1 MRETKDFMRAAQ
13 ASTVGL
19 MGKAVTITIFYGL
32 LLAVWIFA
40 EVSFLGELFD
50 KTLVLSELRQELTSK
65 GVDISELQF
74 FKNLEH
80 GDLALLGVALLLFTG
95 WLPGW
100 FGAILVLCLSGIFV
114 LGYQG
119 TLLGLAWLVLE
130 FIFCALPIGYSAC
143 FLDLAKDRKFKAG
156 RLFTGFAGPTRFLK
170 IVSLEIVRYVF
181 LLCWSVLFIIPGIV
195 KWYSYSMAYFVRLDN
210 PDFGTRQTI
219 TESRKLMAG
228 NRLRLLRLQCRFIG
242 WFLLCCV
249 TLGIAALWVAP
260 YYYTA
265 KAHLYL
271 ELKAK
276 AVVEDFKAARGEP
289 SDSTELVPS

>member
-1 MRETKDFMRAAQ
+1 
-13 ASTVGL
+13 

-32 LLAVWIFA
+32 LLVVWSYFENSFTWELLEKSSDAIEHLKTPLA
-40 EVSFLGELFD
+40 TQEVHVSDSQTFD
-50 KTLVLSELRQELTSK
+50 YEILT
-65 GVDISELQF
+65 
-74 FKNLEH
+74 
-80 GDLALLGVALLLFTG
+80 LLGVVFLLFTG

-119 TLLGLAWLVLE
+119 TLLGLIWLVLE

-156 RLFTGFAGPTRFLK
+156 RLLTGFAGPTRFLK

-228 NRLRLLRLQCRFIG
+228 NRLRLFKLQCRFIG